1 MQVNQTSPLRA
12 STPAPMPAA
21 GSLNPSAKTV
31 ARVGLAVAVA
41 VLDQPHPVVFDLVS
55 RRIPCPGYFLYMAT
69 RSATVRQARSSSS
82 QFMWSRV
89 SVTPACR
96 RNVSAT

>member
-1 MQVNQTSPLRA
+1 
-12 STPAPMPAA
+12 MPAA

-31 ARVGLAVAVA
+31 AASAR
-41 VLDQPHPVVFDLVS
+41 PSPS
-55 RRIPCPGYFLYMAT
+55 RSTMRRTRSCCRSYEANSLPRNFLYMAT

-82 QFMWSRV
+82 QFMCPRV